1 MQNLNM
7 ASNYRDLARIF
18 RKAMDQPLDSYTI
31 DAAEFQLKL
40 ISEEY
45 RELVAAVKSC
55 ATAPGSQSHKEH
67 VLKELTDLLVV
78 CFQMAE
84 CLGWD
89 LDVAYNRVMDSNMSK
104 LVDGKPL
111 KREDGKILKGPN
123 YKPPTLIDLV

>member
-1 MQNLNM
+1 
-7 ASNYRDLARIF
+7 
-18 RKAMDQPLDSYTI
+18 MDQPLDSYTI

-67 VLKELTDLLVV
+67 ALKELTDLLVV

>member
-1 MQNLNM
+1 MS
-7 ASNYRDLARIF
+7 SNYRNLARIF

-31 DAAEFQLKL
+31 DSAEFQLKL

-45 RELVAAVKSC
+45 RELVAAVKDC
-55 ATAPGSQSHKEH
+55 GVAPGSRFHKEH
-67 VLKELTDLLVV
+67 ALKELTDLLVV

-89 LDVAYNRVMDSNMSK
+89 LDVAYNRVMESNMSK

-111 KREDGKILKGPN
+111 KREDGKCLKGPN
-123 YKPPTLIDLV
+123 YKPPTLIDLI